1 MKITLTTFVLLVF
14 GLSNLQ
20 AQNSVEDKI
29 KTVRAKQLKL
39 RNSKDTSTWFKEKMS
54 YDLNSDQEKVIMTK
68 GIYNYPK
75 YGLIS
80 KFTGT
85 GNGGRST
92 IRMPI
97 KLQDKQI
104 VYSYFTM
111 NENELYPK
119 VKSQGE
125 IFFAIITV
133 TDVNATNYK
142 APLNIS
148 SRNHPDYLGEGYI
161 RSNDTQIDFM
171 AFTTPDKGNFAIVNK
186 RIFDLSHGAILLI
199 APQIDGTLRSMQL
212 KEESQVI
219 NPDATSF
226 EDLKFDSFVRTDLLR
241 RDDVIDFFTDT
252 NVKF

>member
-1 MKITLTTFVLLVF
+1 MKIIITVVFVF
-14 GLSNLQ
+14 IGFSNLH
-20 AQNSVEDKI
+20 AQDPLEKRI
-29 KTVRAKQLKL
+29 KEVRAKQLEL
-39 RNSKDTSTWFKEKMS
+39 RNSKDSSVWFKEKMS
-54 YDLNSDQEKVIMTK
+54 YDLNSHQEKVIMTK
-68 GIYNYPK
+68 SIYNYPK
-75 YGLIS
+75 YNLIS
-80 KFTGT
+80 KFTGL
-85 GNGGRST
+85 GSGGRAMM
-92 IRMPI
+92 RMPI
-97 KLQDKQI
+97 KFQDKQI

-171 AFTTPDKGNFAIVNK
+171 AFTTPDKGNFAIVNQ

-199 APQIDGTLRSMQL
+199 APQKDGTLRSIQL
-212 KEESQVI
+212 KEAPQII
-219 NPDATSF
+219 NSDAMSF
-226 EDLKFDSFVRTDLLR
+226 EELKFDVFVNDDLLKR
-241 RDDVIDFFTDT
+241 ENIVEFFTNP
-252 NVKF
+252 NVK